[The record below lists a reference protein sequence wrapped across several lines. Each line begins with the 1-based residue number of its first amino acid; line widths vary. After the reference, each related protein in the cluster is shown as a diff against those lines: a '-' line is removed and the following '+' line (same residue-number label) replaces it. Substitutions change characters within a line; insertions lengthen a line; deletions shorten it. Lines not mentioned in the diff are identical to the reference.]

1 MSGKVAEG
9 PGMYRENFQG
19 IVDRLSRKYGVEKD
33 KIFLGNA
40 DTPPNA
46 AECILYASA
55 IGMGGEYTCVTVWIR
70 EGLRGWGDWINESM
84 RDPDLDLRK

>member
-1 MSGKVAEG
+1 MSGKGATG

-19 IVDRLSRKYGVEKD
+19 LVDRLSRKYGVEKD
-33 KIFLGNA
+33 KIFFGNA

-46 AECILYASA
+46 LECILYASA

-70 EGLRGWGDWINESM
+70 EGLKEDGPWINESM
-84 RDPDLDLRK
+84 RDPEFDLRK

>member
-1 MSGKVAEG
+1 MSGKGAEG

-46 AECILYASA
+46 SECILYASA

-70 EGLRGWGDWINESM
+70 E
-84 RDPDLDLRK
+84 